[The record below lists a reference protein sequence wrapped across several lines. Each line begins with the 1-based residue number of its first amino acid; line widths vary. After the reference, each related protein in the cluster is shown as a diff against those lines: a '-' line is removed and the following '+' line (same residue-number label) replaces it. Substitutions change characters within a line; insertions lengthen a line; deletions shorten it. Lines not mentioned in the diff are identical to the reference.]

1 MWKKCSS
8 YPGGLTNKRSV
19 SLLWKSIQRSNMLP
33 GDVKR
38 KSHAV
43 SKTLPILSAVLSSV
57 ALDCITSCSICRIP
71 LFAVNCRGLMLHLKI
86 YGNTYCTFKIKSVS
100 LLLFLPFL
108 TFCCVE
114 QMCWLHSSTLYW
126 TGVLPGTVLKVK
138 PRKWVCGAIMHE
150 MSFKYIYSLL
160 LIKKL
165 VFRWFFHL
173 FQMLIFLTVQTISI
187 SCWKLYSYGYLEKII
202 SEYEVVSFCLDS
214 YM

>member
-1 MWKKCSS
+1 
-8 YPGGLTNKRSV
+8 
-19 SLLWKSIQRSNMLP
+19 MLP

-100 LLLFLPFL
+100 LLFFLPFL

-114 QMCWLHSSTLYW
+114 QMC
-126 TGVLPGTVLKVK
+126 
-138 PRKWVCGAIMHE
+138 
-150 MSFKYIYSLL
+150 
-160 LIKKL
+160 
-165 VFRWFFHL
+165 
-173 FQMLIFLTVQTISI
+173 
-187 SCWKLYSYGYLEKII
+187 
-202 SEYEVVSFCLDS
+202 
-214 YM
+214 